1 MRIFLNAINNLLIL
15 RSGRSPRL
23 EGRRLRLQPFGSRIG
38 PHASFDRP
46 PVLDAT
52 NRLTNAEL
60 PHDAS
65 ALGCLGT
72 IGRGGAG
79 IHARGNLRFS
89 GAIGS
94 VATLLVD

>member
-1 MRIFLNAINNLLIL
+1 MRIFLNAINN
-15 RSGRSPRL
+15 P
-23 EGRRLRLQPFGSRIG
+23 
-38 PHASFDRP
+38 PHP
-46 PVLDAT
+46 PPGQKTPVLDAT
-52 NRLTNAEL
+52 NRLTDAQL

-72 IGRGGAG
+72 IGCGGAG